1 MITLWLLKNFI
12 KISFYI
18 FLIILLLPLEILFF
32 PLILKELRKQKKVEE
47 YRRQHWVDSLEQIDA
62 FFY

>member
-1 MITLWLLKNFI
+1 MITLWLIKNFI
-12 KISFYI
+12 KITVNV
-18 FLIILLLPLEILFF
+18 FLILFMLPLIIVFF
-32 PLILKELRKQKKVEE
+32 PLVWRELRRYKKVEE